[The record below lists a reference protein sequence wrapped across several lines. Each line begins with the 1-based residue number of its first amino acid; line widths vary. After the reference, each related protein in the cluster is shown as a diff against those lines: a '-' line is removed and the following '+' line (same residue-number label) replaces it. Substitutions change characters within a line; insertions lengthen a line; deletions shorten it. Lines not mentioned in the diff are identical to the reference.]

1 MFARAPHLIETTLLS
16 AINVGGDADTTGAML
31 GALLGALHGWKTF
44 PDEWR
49 DGLEARDDL
58 KAQAEALCQKLLK
71 DEGE

>member
-31 GALLGALHGWKTF
+31 GALLGALHGWTTF

-58 KAQAEALCQKLLK
+58 EAQAEAFAQRLTESL
-71 DEGE
+71 